1 MVVEVTDLK
10 FTYPSAPRP
19 TLQGVSFAIRKGEI
33 FGLLGPSGTGK
44 STTQKVLIGLLKGYQ
59 GQARIFDREVSAWGP
74 EYYERIGVSFELPN
88 HYLKL
93 TALENLGFFH
103 SLYAPERTESP
114 QRLLEMVGLGG
125 DGNTRVSQFSKGMKN
140 RLTVARSLIHRP
152 ELLFLDEPTSG
163 LDPVSRQLIRDLILR
178 KRDEGTTLFLTTHDM
193 AAAAELCD
201 RVAFIVDGEIRLI
214 DSPRELMLR
223 HGRREV
229 RIEYEQEGRVLTREV
244 GLDMLADD
252 TELRRL
258 LREGHVRTLHSQE
271 ASLEKI
277 FIEVTGR
284 RPS

>member
-10 FTYPSAPRP
+10 FTYPSAPKP
-19 TLQGVSFAIRKGEI
+19 TLQGISFAIRKGEI

-59 GQARIFDREVSAWGP
+59 GQVRIFDREVSAWGP

-103 SLYAPERTESP
+103 SLYAPGRTESP
-114 QRLLEMVGLGG
+114 QRLLELVGLGG

-163 LDPVSRQLIRDLILR
+163 LDPVSRQLIRDLIVR

-193 AAAAELCD
+193 AVAAELCD
-201 RVAFIVDGEIRLI
+201 RVAFIVDGEVRLI

-229 RIEYEQEGRVLTREV
+229 RIEYEQEGRVLTRDV
-244 GLDMLADD
+244 GLDTLADD
-252 TELRRL
+252 AELRRL